1 MCVIHACQWP
11 KEYAQACKI
20 LNIAWCSEAICSLLP
35 SKEEYIIDT
44 DVGNIDADDD
54 KKIVAFYCKRLSKHE
69 GNVPCKKQRVAYCCQ
84 GFRALS
90 QVGTTWV
97 DSKGTLC
104 YENITFLYT
113 SSKTQKSEED
123 NWQNTGIFARI

>member
-54 KKIVAFYCKRLSKHE
+54 KKIVAFYCKRPVSYTHLDVYK
-69 GNVPCKKQRVAYCCQ
+69 R
-84 GFRALS
+84 
-90 QVGTTWV
+90 QVV
-97 DSKGTLC
+97 DC
-104 YENITFLYT
+104 VVNYELFYYN
-113 SSKTQKSEED
+113 
-123 NWQNTGIFARI
+123 N